1 MTKSKRIGH
10 WRTNAQGT
18 TTWVTEH
25 MIERT
30 VYTLSR
36 NENDRF
42 INGQKL
48 LKTYCKYCYQKVYF
62 ISLNEKQKYF
72 NNNAEPLTL
81 HQCRI
86 KNTKSRVNQK
96 PTITKKFLAE
106 DDVTAMYRRGEE
118 LRLKS
123 ETRKKIKSE
132 RRKKSKVVDIEHKED
147 KKKARKQ
154 VIQKSKKKNKRQVI
168 KGPNKKQRKQ
178 KVLNLYKYLH
188 DPNLSQGILEL
199 LNFQDVIHILY
210 ECVIP
215 YIEYLRIKSYKENSY
230 KHSNKMKKIQALL
243 TNQKYFFEFHENNGV
258 KLENI
263 MPDLKQNLKLLEKYF
278 NDLN

>member
-25 MIERT
+25 TIERT

-62 ISLNEKQKYF
+62 ISLNDKKKYF
-72 NNNAEPLTL
+72 NNNVEPLTL
-81 HQCRI
+81 HQCRM
-86 KNTKSRVNQK
+86 KNTKSRAYQE
-96 PTITKKFLAE
+96 PSLSKKFLAE
-106 DDVTAMYRRGEE
+106 DDVMAMYQRGEE

-123 ETRKKIKSE
+123 ETRKKNQ
-132 RRKKSKVVDIEHKED
+132 VVDIEHKED

-154 VIQKSKKKNKRQVI
+154 VIQKSKKKNKRQVV
-168 KGPNKKQRKQ
+168 KGTNKKQRIQ
-178 KVLNLYKYLH
+178 KDKNLRKYLH

-199 LNFQDVIHILY
+199 LNFQDVINILY
-210 ECVIP
+210 ECVIGH
-215 YIEYLRIKSYKENSY
+215 ILYLRRKPHKNNSTNL
-230 KHSNKMKKIQALL
+230 NKMKKIEALL
-243 TNQKYFFEFHENNGV
+243 INQKYFFEFHENNEV
-258 KLENI
+258 KLEND
-263 MPDLKQNLKLLEKYF
+263 MPDLKQNLKLLEKCF
-278 NDLN
+278 NDFN

>member
-25 MIERT
+25 TIERT

-96 PTITKKFLAE
+96 PTITKKFLA
-106 DDVTAMYRRGEE
+106 
-118 LRLKS
+118 
-123 ETRKKIKSE
+123 
-132 RRKKSKVVDIEHKED
+132 
-147 KKKARKQ
+147 
-154 VIQKSKKKNKRQVI
+154 
-168 KGPNKKQRKQ
+168 
-178 KVLNLYKYLH
+178 
-188 DPNLSQGILEL
+188 
-199 LNFQDVIHILY
+199 
-210 ECVIP
+210 
-215 YIEYLRIKSYKENSY
+215 
-230 KHSNKMKKIQALL
+230 
-243 TNQKYFFEFHENNGV
+243 
-258 KLENI
+258 
-263 MPDLKQNLKLLEKYF
+263 
-278 NDLN
+278 